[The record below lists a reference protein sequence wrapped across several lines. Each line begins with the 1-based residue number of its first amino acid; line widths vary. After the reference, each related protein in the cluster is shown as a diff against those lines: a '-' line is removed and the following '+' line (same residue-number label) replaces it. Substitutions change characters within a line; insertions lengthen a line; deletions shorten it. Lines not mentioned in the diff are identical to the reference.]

1 MCSGRHC
8 RTTHSERMQGDTEP
22 SQMVSINETWAMFHD
37 GELSHSSE
45 HLPACSDGPV
55 TSWRASHRDPSL
67 HPPGTA
73 HHPAPSWPSS
83 KTKRGWR
90 YRLWVTNL
98 PERTR
103 TGAASWPA
111 STPPTGARVRT
122 PSAPGKTSGS
132 ACPSVSWLRT
142 APG

>member
-1 MCSGRHC
+1 VCSGRHC

-37 GELSHSSE
+37 GELSHSSK

-55 TSWRASHRDPSL
+55 TSWRASHRDASL

-83 KTKRGWR
+83 KTKRG
-90 YRLWVTNL
+90 
-98 PERTR
+98 
-103 TGAASWPA
+103 GATDCGS
-111 STPPTGARVRT
+111 PTC
-122 PSAPGKTSGS
+122 PSAPALARLAGLHRRRPR
-132 ACPSVSWLRT
+132 AHE
-142 APG
+142 